1 MSVSSSIEISLSK
14 PLSRLTILQKLE
26 EFGWSYN
33 DQGKVSYLPIGDEDD
48 FDWQHKDI
56 PVEELLKILAI
67 KDSQSELIGVAMTW
81 KDTNIGGTFLIKE
94 NNTILMSPD
103 INRKVLDVES
113 YNKVTDI
120 NWYTTK
126 LIPVFGELF
135 ESISYDEHV

>member
-1 MSVSSSIEISLSK
+1 M
-14 PLSRLTILQKLE
+14 
-26 EFGWSYN
+26 
-33 DQGKVSYLPIGDEDD
+33 
-48 FDWQHKDI
+48 
-56 PVEELLKILAI
+56 AI
-67 KDSQSELIGVAMTW
+67 TW

-103 INRKVLDVES
+103 VNRKVLDVES